1 MIANIVLIM
10 QNVSIN
16 HVTKFNDESACQCKK
31 LTKQDLPESSKSYFN
46 AVCRTFLGK
55 KLQQIF
61 KKKAYF

>member
-31 LTKQDLPESSKSYFN
+31 LTKQDLPESSKPYFN

-55 KLQQIF
+55 K
-61 KKKAYF
+61 